1 MKIFE
6 KKEYIDGGPND
17 RGVILGYEKG
27 ESPEQLKKKYGINHG
42 FIQFR
47 EISLEDFKE
56 RKKVAWVNYAMYKI

>member
-27 ESPEQLKKKYGINHG
+27 ESPEQLKKKYDINHG

-47 EISLEDFKE
+47 EISLEDFKA
-56 RKKVAWVNYAMYKI
+56 RKKEAWANYAMYKI